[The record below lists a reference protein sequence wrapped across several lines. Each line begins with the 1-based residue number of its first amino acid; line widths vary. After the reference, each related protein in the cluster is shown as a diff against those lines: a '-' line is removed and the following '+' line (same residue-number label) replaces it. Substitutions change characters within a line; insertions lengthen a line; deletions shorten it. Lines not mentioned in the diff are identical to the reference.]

1 MQNQKRRAVWRAM
14 AGAATVPLVV
24 GLVACSGGPDAGGEF
39 SAERKTVD
47 AFMNALQNGDAQQAS
62 TYLADRSSF
71 PADALTDDFYSSAV
85 ERPQDARISVAT
97 ENQGTVY
104 VQVDY
109 RLGSDDRELDLV
121 MAGGD
126 RPLIAGWSGTPTILR
141 SAAGAGRVTVSDTLE
156 IEVGTAASY
165 TSLLPGRYSV
175 SYTGAGSAVGPFEL
189 DFPVTA
195 PESDTPLP
203 TGVSFAGG
211 ALEFAG

>member
-1 MQNQKRRAVWRAM
+1 MQNQRRRAVWRTM
-14 AGAATVPLVV
+14 TGAATVSLIV
-24 GLVACSGGPDAGGEF
+24 GLAACSGGTDAGGEF
-39 SAERKTVD
+39 SAERKTVE
-47 AFMNALQNGDAQQAS
+47 AFMDALQNGDAQQAS

-71 PADALTDDFYSSAV
+71 PADALTDDFYSSAP
-85 ERPQDARISVAT
+85 ERPQDARIAVAT
-97 ENQGTVY
+97 ESQGTVY

-121 MAGGD
+121 MASGD
-126 RPLIAGWSGTPTILR
+126 RSLIEGWSGTPTILR
-141 SAAGAGRVTVSDTLE
+141 SAAGDGRVTVSDALE

-175 SYTGAGSAVGPFEL
+175 SYTGTGDAVGPFEL
-189 DFPVTA
+189 DFPVKA
-195 PESDTPLP
+195 PESDSQLP

>member
-1 MQNQKRRAVWRAM
+1 MSDRNGRAVRRATTGTAIISL
-14 AGAATVPLVV
+14 AF

-39 SAERKTVD
+39 SAERKTVE
-47 AFMNALQNGDAQQAS
+47 AFMTALENGEAQQAS

-85 ERPQDARISVAT
+85 ERPRDARISVAT

-141 SAAGAGRVTVSDTLE
+141 SAAGDGRVTVSDALT

-165 TSLLPGRYSV
+165 ASLLPGRYSV
-175 SYTGAGSAVGPFEL
+175 SYTGTGGTVGPFDL
-189 DFPVTA
+189 DAPVTRA
-195 PESDTPLP
+195 DSGAHLP
-203 TGVSFAGG
+203 SGVSFAGG
-211 ALEFAG
+211 ALTFGG